1 MESTEVEQYVV
12 KLDIFE
18 GPLDLLLHVISKH
31 EIDIFDIPISFI
43 TKEYLKYLDL
53 MKVLNLD
60 LASEY
65 LEMAATLALIKS
77 KSLVPSNPAGSD
89 ADEPE
94 EGPDPREEL
103 VRRLL
108 EYQKYK
114 TAAEDLAMRPM
125 LGRDTFA
132 RGTSEDLSE
141 DRELSSPGL
150 FALIEAF
157 QKLISQAKIESS
169 HEVTIVRI
177 SISER
182 INEIVDLLRLKRR
195 ITFMELF
202 EGMHTKGQLVMTFI
216 AMLEMAKL
224 GLTKI
229 HQTGQDGE
237 IYISATDSIDE
248 SIDELTQSLNEDEY
262 Q

>member
-1 MESTEVEQYVV
+1 MEE
-12 KLDIFE
+12 
-18 GPLDLLLHVISKH
+18 
-31 EIDIFDIPISFI
+31 
-43 TKEYLKYLDL
+43 
-53 MKVLNLD
+53 
-60 LASEY
+60 
-65 LEMAATLALIKS
+65 
-77 KSLVPSNPAGSD
+77 
-89 ADEPE
+89 
-94 EGPDPREEL
+94 
-103 VRRLL
+103 RL
-108 EYQKYK
+108 
-114 TAAEDLAMRPM
+114 
-125 LGRDTFA
+125 
-132 RGTSEDLSE
+132 
-141 DRELSSPGL
+141 
-150 FALIEAF
+150 